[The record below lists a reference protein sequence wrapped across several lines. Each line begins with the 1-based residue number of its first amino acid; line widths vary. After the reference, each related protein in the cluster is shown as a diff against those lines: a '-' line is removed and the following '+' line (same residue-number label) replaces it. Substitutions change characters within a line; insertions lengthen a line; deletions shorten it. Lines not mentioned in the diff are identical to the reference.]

1 MKSRAIPAL
10 VAAAFALPV
19 PSPLSEAPLP
29 PPRRSTAAS
38 VIDAA
43 AALAPSS
50 DPSPADPAANAA
62 HAKKPLATIVHG
74 HTQETLALTEDE
86 PTIERFST
94 FLADHGYEQE
104 TRIDPRLLDLLR
116 TIAKKHEGTRIE
128 IVSGYRSPKRNEVMR
143 KKGRHVASHSQHTLG
158 MAIDFRVDGLSVPE
172 LAAEILQAKWQG
184 GLGTYAGR
192 RDRFV
197 HVDTGPKRR
206 WSGF

>member
-1 MKSRAIPAL
+1 ML
-10 VAAAFALPV
+10 
-19 PSPLSEAPLP
+19 
-29 PPRRSTAAS
+29 
-38 VIDAA
+38 DAA
-43 AALAPSS
+43 AAPAPSIA
-50 DPSPADPAANAA
+50 PSPADPAVNAA
-62 HAKKPLATIVHG
+62 PAKQPLATIVHG
-74 HTQETLALTEDE
+74 HTMETLPLTDDE

-94 FLADHGYEQE
+94 FLADRGYEQE
-104 TRIDPRLLDLLR
+104 TRMDPRLLDLLR
-116 TIAKKHEGTRIE
+116 TIAKKHEGARIE

-158 MAIDFRVDGLSVPE
+158 GAIDFRIDGLSVPK